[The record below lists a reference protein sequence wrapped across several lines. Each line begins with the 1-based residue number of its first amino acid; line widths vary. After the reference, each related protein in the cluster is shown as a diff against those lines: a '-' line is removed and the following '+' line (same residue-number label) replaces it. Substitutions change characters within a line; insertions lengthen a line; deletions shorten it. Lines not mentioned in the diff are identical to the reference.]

1 MYKAKKTSWSDRS
14 VDGKAYDIEPL
25 LKMVDEGKAKIKAG
39 LGIDDLLVEITPYSG
54 DYYYRGRFKLTWQ
67 EFNQKYGKEYLD
79 KYNLC
84 FL

>member
-1 MYKAKKTSWSDRS
+1 MYKAKKTSLSDRS
-14 VDGKAYDIEPL
+14 VDCKAYDIEPL

>member
-14 VDGKAYDIEPL
+14 VDCKVYDIEPL

-54 DYYYRGRFKLTWQ
+54 DYCYRGRFKLTWQ

>member
-1 MYKAKKTSWSDRS
+1 MYKAKKTSWSDSS
-14 VDGKAYDIEPL
+14 VDCKVYDIEPL